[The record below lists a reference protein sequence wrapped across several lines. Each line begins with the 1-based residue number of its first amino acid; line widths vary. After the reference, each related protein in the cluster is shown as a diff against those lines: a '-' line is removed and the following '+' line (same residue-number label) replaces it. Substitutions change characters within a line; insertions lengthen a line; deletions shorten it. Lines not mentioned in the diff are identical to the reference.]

1 MERYFNFSNGKQML
15 EIILEEGY
23 VGGIVGM
30 MGQDNCLSFSAM
42 LLGLSFLRYYA
53 LSSMN
58 VED

>member
-1 MERYFNFSNGKQML
+1 ML

-23 VGGIVGM
+23 VVGIVGM
-30 MGQDNCLSFSAM
+30 IGQENILSFSAM

-58 VED
+58 IED